1 MKHLNRSLVTGV
13 GALLISLTP
22 VSTYAGALGFWATD
36 GWTAMTL
43 DSHGGDGVVGPGVG
57 GQQFDAEFL
66 YYKQSGNL
74 LSIGLQA
81 GFNLITGYE
90 SHSSSPNDYYSGD
103 LALSFDGSAGSSG
116 YEYAVDFG
124 LMTKDY
130 DLNTVD
136 MGTTTTPGED
146 LAGLYSVNP
155 VSGWN
160 NDVYSGHSSAN
171 PFAADVGTLLQ
182 GLTLGVDMFTGSG
195 AGTGS
200 GTGDAGNQ
208 TSYYRTVTF
217 DIGSLGLSGP
227 ITLDAHWTMS
237 CGNDYI
243 NGTTTLS
250 SVPEPSTMAL
260 MFMSL
265 MGIGWA
271 GRRKRAAA

>member
-43 DSHGGDGVVGPGVG
+43 DSHGGDGVIGPGAG
-57 GQQFDAEFL
+57 GQQFDAEYL
-66 YYKQSGNL
+66 YYKQSGNS

-90 SHSSSPNDYYSGD
+90 YHSTSPKDYYAGD
-103 LALSFDGSAGSSG
+103 LALSFDGSAGPTG
-116 YEYAVDFG
+116 YEYAIDFG
-124 LMTKDY
+124 LETRDYQKDA
-130 DLNTVD
+130 VD
-136 MGTTTTPGED
+136 MGTGTGID
-146 LAGLYSVNP
+146 AAGLYSV
-155 VSGWN
+155 SSWN
-160 NDVYSGHSSAN
+160 NDVYSGHTVAN
-171 PFAADVGTLLQ
+171 PFAADGGTLLQ
-182 GLTLGVDMFTGSG
+182 GLTLNTDMFTGSG
-195 AGTGS
+195 SAGG
-200 GTGDAGNQ
+200 
-208 TSYYRTVTF
+208 TSYFRTVTF
-217 DIGSLGLSGP
+217 DLGSLGLTGP